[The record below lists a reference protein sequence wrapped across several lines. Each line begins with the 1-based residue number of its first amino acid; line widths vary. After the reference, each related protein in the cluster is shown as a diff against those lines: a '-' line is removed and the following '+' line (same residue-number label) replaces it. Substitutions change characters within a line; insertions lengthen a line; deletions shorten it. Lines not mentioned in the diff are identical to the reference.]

1 MSRTEY
7 QKLAKISKRKLDKLE
22 YEHQQHLTRFSGAME
37 SKMNHINELERSLEK
52 LRKKAERG
60 MQTSV
65 PKSLGTAMEMRVVKS
80 DLLIAKS
87 VLTVLRSNRFYH
99 RMMVILIQDVK
110 SGVEYDPRRID
121 DLIPAEFSE
130 LVEGSVLSTKME
142 GLLGELKSDL
152 EGGA

>member
-1 MSRTEY
+1 
-7 QKLAKISKRKLDKLE
+7 
-22 YEHQQHLTRFSGAME
+22 
-37 SKMNHINELERSLEK
+37 
-52 LRKKAERG
+52 
-60 MQTSV
+60 
-65 PKSLGTAMEMRVVKS
+65 MRVVKS